1 MTSTFNVVAQ
11 YRAKP
16 GATADVLK
24 HLEKLAEESRNEP
37 GNISY
42 EFFRGAE
49 DDRKI
54 VILESYHTA
63 EDFELH
69 RQTPHFMSIGA
80 DHIIPNLESRTVAT
94 YITANNPLE
103 VP

>member
-11 YRAKP
+11 YKTKP
-16 GATADVLK
+16 EATADVLK
-24 HLEKLAEESRNEP
+24 QLATLAEETRNEP

-42 EFFRGAE
+42 EFFQGVE

-63 EDFELH
+63 EDFDLH
-69 RQTPHFMSIGA
+69 RQAPHFVNIGA
-80 DHIIPNLESRTVAT
+80 GHIIPQLESRTVST
-94 YITANNPLE
+94 YITENDPLE
-103 VP
+103 AP